1 MCPESVALTILGPLT
16 SPQGFLMPL
25 AADDGSVGR
34 EGFAPAFSPSCCR
47 AWGSWNRLSSELE
60 VSVVQNLLQSKII
73 YWTESEI
80 KILKE
85 DLMSCA
91 WVTAIQL
98 VPGSLLTMTTTLG
111 GPVLGQKTNSDS
123 SFFFDIH
130 ISSLGSSWQA
140 FELLNSAWRCSS
152 NSVRLWIYRN
162 ILKYCT

>member
-60 VSVVQNLLQSKII
+60 VSVVQNLLQSRII

-91 WVTAIQL
+91 WVKSIQL

-123 SFFFDIH
+123 SFFLTSTFLHLVAADRH
-130 ISSLGSSWQA
+130 
-140 FELLNSAWRCSS
+140 LNCRIQRDAVLQIRSDSEFTE
-152 NSVRLWIYRN
+152 IF
-162 ILKYCT
+162 